1 MRARERLAVLVG
13 LLLAWAAP
21 PAASEGGPEFGYTQP
36 AAEIRLAFPET
47 GVLRELTV
55 REGQDVTKGQV
66 LGRLDTAVLEA
77 EADMA
82 KAQEELADRRLK
94 ALEAIGES
102 GRVSPD
108 ELARARAELAIE
120 RARAKRVVAQ
130 IENRILRSPV
140 DGLVA
145 EVRREVGES
154 IGPADFH
161 VLTVVVI
168 AELRADLYVPVPVA
182 ATRKKG
188 EEVEVL
194 YDGKLRVKA
203 TIEFISPLV
212 EPATGTTR
220 MRLSIPNKD
229 GKLASG
235 MKVSLAPDEPP
246 AEDERR

>member
-13 LLLAWAAP
+13 LLFAST
-21 PAASEGGPEFGYTQP
+21 AASAQGGPEFGYTQP

-130 IENRILRSPV
+130 IENRTLRSPV

-182 ATRKKG
+182 AARKKG

-235 MKVSLAPDEPP
+235 MKVALASDEPAPD
-246 AEDERR
+246 DERR